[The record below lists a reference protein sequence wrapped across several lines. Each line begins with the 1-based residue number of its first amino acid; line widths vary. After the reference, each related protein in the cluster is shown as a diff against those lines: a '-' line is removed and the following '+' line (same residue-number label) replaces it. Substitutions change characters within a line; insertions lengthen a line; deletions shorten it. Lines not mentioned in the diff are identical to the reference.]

1 MSHPRSEAGSC
12 VCEVCATRAHTE
24 RSRNN
29 IFSWYVGMALFVGY
43 VTNSV
48 YAMLIGAVFGLIV
61 GWLVE
66 KRAV

>member
-1 MSHPRSEAGSC
+1 
-12 VCEVCATRAHTE
+12 
-24 RSRNN
+24 
-29 IFSWYVGMALFVGY
+29 MALFVGY